1 MTADTPMR
9 TGQLRTLNSML
20 ARLVGTDSL
29 LRRDVDAVVRLYEAD
44 EQSSRGLDTKG
55 LAEAASHLLHL
66 LSPDQAVPAIA
77 VLDHREEP
85 FEPLWAPQRLENALS
100 DVGDAQDI
108 LLWVVGLQDQF
119 LSGAKAR
126 SAKCRRAYDEAVESV
141 NVLTARYSDRRRVTV
156 VVL

>member
-1 MTADTPMR
+1 MTADTPIR
-9 TGQLRTLNSML
+9 TGQLRTLNAML

-44 EQSSRGLDTKG
+44 EQSSRGLDTRG
-55 LAEAASHLLHL
+55 LAEAAKHLLHL
-66 LSPDQAVPAIA
+66 LSPDQPVPAIA

-85 FEPLWAPQRLENALS
+85 YEPLWAAQKLQIAL
-100 DVGDAQDI
+100 DQVGEAQDI
-108 LLWVVGLQDQF
+108 LLWVVGLQDQY
-119 LSGAKAR
+119 LAGAKGR

-141 NVLTARYSDRRRVTV
+141 NALTSRISGRRRVTV

>member
-1 MTADTPMR
+1 MTADTPIR
-9 TGQLRTLNSML
+9 TGQLRTLNAML

-55 LAEAASHLLHL
+55 LADAAGHLLHL
-66 LSPDQAVPAIA
+66 LSPDQPVPAIA

-85 FEPLWAPQRLENALS
+85 YEPLWAPQKLQIAL
-100 DVGDAQDI
+100 DQVGEAQDI
-108 LLWVVGLQDQF
+108 LLWVVGLQDQY
-119 LSGAKAR
+119 LAGSKGR
-126 SAKCRRAYDEAVESV
+126 SPKSRRAYDEAVESV
-141 NVLTARYSDRRRVTV
+141 NALTSRISGRRRVTV